1 MGIGSST
8 FAVAQ
13 DELTYLL
20 TYRIAMI
27 HTLAFRLLHIYDIRT
42 ACRNFIIKETAVFPH
57 CNNNIAL
64 QCLSRLS

>member
-42 ACRNFIIKETAVFPH
+42 ACRN
-57 CNNNIAL
+57 L
-64 QCLSRLS
+64 